1 MSLTKIKYFGIGIV
15 MLVGAF
21 FFVMSRPTTCRF
33 KIRKE
38 FSIATVEYGCFVEYI
53 PQTGTIELDTVAP
66 CHNVKVMID
75 ELYLSRISTGLN
87 GTTTINNTDYALAI
101 TNVYPTVK
109 DGRFNIDMH
118 FCGAIPS
125 RVSDGKL
132 LRLRIELNEPSNETL
147 LPVGSFYK
155 DTGGSWI
162 YVVKNGTTAVRR
174 DIKLGRKSGA
184 EYFMVLEGLQPG
196 EQVITSSYG
205 EFNNVDT
212 LDVLEIQRLHRI

>member
-1 MSLTKIKYFGIGIV
+1 MGLTRIKYFGIGIV

-33 KIRKE
+33 KIRKD

-53 PQTGTIELDTVAP
+53 PQTGIIELDSATR
-66 CHNVKVMID
+66 CYNVKAIID
-75 ELYLSRISTGLN
+75 QLYLSRISTGLN

-101 TNVYPTVK
+101 TNVNHTVNN
-109 DGRFNIDMH
+109 GRFNIDMH
-118 FCGAIPS
+118 FCGEIPS
-125 RVSDGKL
+125 CVSDGKL
-132 LRLRIELNEPSNETL
+132 LRLRIELNEPSNEIL
-147 LPVGSFYK
+147 LPVGSFYF
-155 DTGGSWI
+155 DTGGNWI

-196 EQVITSSYG
+196 EQVITSSYE